1 MALSVK
7 IQHPANNIF
16 KYWAQRQNIA
26 GNYHT
31 DKETT
36 SQGTL
41 VCSYSDPGILVGENQ
56 GS

>member
-1 MALSVK
+1 M
-7 IQHPANNIF
+7 PGPE
-16 KYWAQRQNIA
+16 RQNIA

-36 SQGTL
+36 SQCNLG
-41 VCSYSDPGILVGENQ
+41 CSYSDPGILVEENQ